1 MCCAGVLLMGV
12 APRIPGEN
20 AKGKMLAQIY
30 EYGMGSASIKAL
42 YCNEKLASAS
52 DGTFEIHIKKAGTY
66 RLIGWVQALD
76 SAYKAYLKCND
87 VTIFGPFI
95 NSGFDLEKKLSA
107 GDVISIPSQYMDYY
121 STASATLII
130 LTT

>member
-1 MCCAGVLLMGV
+1 MGV

-20 AKGKMLAQIY
+20 AKGKTLAQIY

-66 RLIGWVQALD
+66 RLIGWVQARD

-95 NSGFDLEKKLSA
+95 DSGFDLENKLTA
-107 GDVISIPSQYMDYY
+107 GDAIGLPSQYMDYY
-121 STASATLII
+121 CTASATLII